1 MKVVVRINEHSAL
14 YAALAELPA
23 RARAERLRELALL
36 GLYRPESGARESAAV
51 SQETPQHREGEQ
63 SPPDAA
69 APVVNADAA
78 AAKADRLIDELSF

>member
-14 YAALAELPA
+14 YTALEELPA

-36 GLYRPESGARESAAV
+36 GLYRPESGSAAV
-51 SQETPQHREGEQ
+51 PQEAPQRREGEQ
-63 SPPDAA
+63 SPPDTA
-69 APVVNADAA
+69 APADNADAA